1 MNELV
6 ESLIELSKEI
16 EAEDPIDWADLPISE
31 DSVYSTIALSTVE
44 AFDKIK
50 DPNTR
55 SFTMLA
61 TITKLVAENFVL
73 NLKLQREYGKIQ
85 M

>member
-31 DSVYSTIALSTVE
+31 DSRTA
-44 AFDKIK
+44 
-50 DPNTR
+50 
-55 SFTMLA
+55 
-61 TITKLVAENFVL
+61 
-73 NLKLQREYGKIQ
+73 
-85 M
+85 

>member
-1 MNELV
+1 
-6 ESLIELSKEI
+6 
-16 EAEDPIDWADLPISE
+16 
-31 DSVYSTIALSTVE
+31 LSTVE

>member
-1 MNELV
+1 MNETI
-6 ESLIELSKEI
+6 EALIGLSKEI
-16 EAEDPIDWADLPISE
+16 EAEDPIDWSDLPINE
-31 DSVYSTIALSTVE
+31 DTVYRTIATSTVE

-73 NLKLQREYGKIQ
+73 NLKLQGQYGKV
-85 M
+85 